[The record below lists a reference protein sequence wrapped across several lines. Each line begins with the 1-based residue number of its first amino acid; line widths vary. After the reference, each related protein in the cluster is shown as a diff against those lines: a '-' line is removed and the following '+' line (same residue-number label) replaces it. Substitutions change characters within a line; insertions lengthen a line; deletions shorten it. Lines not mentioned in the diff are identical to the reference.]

1 MRSGSLL
8 CVGLDPLPELLPA
21 QFRNAPAGFRDFC
34 CALVDA
40 TAGAACAF
48 KPQAAHFAARG
59 AEHQL
64 AETIAY
70 IRQRHP
76 DLLVILDAKRG
87 DIGSTAERYARE
99 AFERYGADAVTV
111 NPYLGAESV
120 APFLKWP
127 GRGAA
132 LLCRT
137 SNPGSD
143 WLQCHPADDPPY
155 LRVAR
160 AAADWGR
167 AGGLML
173 VAGAT
178 YPEDLARI
186 RAAARCIPLLIP
198 GIGAQGGDLP
208 AVLNAG
214 LDEHGQG
221 LLISASRSIIYAPG
235 EDFAA
240 AAEASAAALRQ
251 RIAEGVAQS
260 LKRHQTG
267 Q

>member
-1 MRSGSLL
+1 M
-8 CVGLDPLPELLPA
+8 
-21 QFRNAPAGFRDFC
+21 RDFC

-40 TAGAACAF
+40 TAGAVCAF
-48 KPQAAHFAARG
+48 KPQAAHFAAQG
-59 AEHQL
+59 AEDQL

-70 IRQRHP
+70 IRQCHP
-76 DLLVILDAKRG
+76 QLLVILDAKRG
-87 DIGSTAERYARE
+87 DIGSSAERYARE
-99 AFERYGADAVTV
+99 AFERYRSHAVTV
-111 NPYLGAESV
+111 NPYLGEESV
-120 APFLKWP
+120 APFLKFP

-143 WLQCHPADDPPY
+143 WLQCHPPEDPPY

-160 AAADWGR
+160 AAAEWGK

-178 YPEDLARI
+178 YPVHLARI
-186 RAAARCIPLLIP
+186 REAAGSIPLLVP
-198 GIGAQGGDLP
+198 GVGAQGGDLQ
-208 AVLNAG
+208 AVLDAG
-214 LDEHGQG
+214 LDENGQG
-221 LLISASRSIIYAPG
+221 LVISASRSIIYAPG

-240 AAEASAAALRQ
+240 AAETAAAALRR

-260 LKRHQTG
+260 LNRHQTG
-267 Q
+267 QWSEGRSPPRIS